1 MGKQTAISAAEQIA
15 RLMAQVESLSRDNE
29 RLARDNA
36 ELAKAA
42 SEAARATETL
52 AEELRA
58 ELAAVK
64 AERDRLIELVR
75 LSNQRFFGCR
85 SEKVVPDQLS
95 LFNDMEAATDGSPE
109 PAFGDAAPPA
119 APPPGRQAQGRLL
132 QARAGRRPPRAA
144 RGVARMP
151 RVRRR
156 DGGVQGRGDVLPAR
170 GARPPGGRAPRA
182 RGLQVPFV
190 LRRQRGGRGCPRE
203 HRAARP
209 CPRRRSR
216 ARSPRRR

>member
-1 MGKQTAISAAEQIA
+1 MGKQTDISAAEQIA

-42 SEAARATETL
+42 SEAARAPEAL

-75 LSNQRFFGCR
+75 LSNQRFFGCK

-95 LFNDMEAATDGSPE
+95 LFNDMEAAADGSPE
-109 PAFGDAAPPA
+109 PAFDEAVPPKPRKRGGKGGSTTPSSSRWWCATSCPRNRGNAPSA
-119 APPPGRQAQGRLL
+119 
-132 QARAGRRPPRAA
+132 ARAW
-144 RGVARMP
+144 RGST
-151 RVRRR
+151 
-156 DGGVQGRGDVLPAR
+156 
-170 GARPPGGRAPRA
+170 
-182 RGLQVPFV
+182 
-190 LRRQRGGRGCPRE
+190 
-203 HRAARP
+203 
-209 CPRRRSR
+209 SR
-216 ARSPRRR
+216 

>member
-1 MGKQTAISAAEQIA
+1 MGKQTDISAAEQIA

-42 SEAARATETL
+42 SEAARAPEAL

-75 LSNQRFFGCR
+75 LSNQRFFGCK

-95 LFNDMEAATDGSPE
+95 LFNDMEAAATGRPSPPSTRPSRPS
-109 PAFGDAAPPA
+109 PAKGAGKGRSTTPSSSRWWCATSCPQNRGNV
-119 APPPGRQAQGRLL
+119 PGA
-132 QARAGRRPPRAA
+132 ARAWKGSA
-144 RGVARMP
+144 
-151 RVRRR
+151 
-156 DGGVQGRGDVLPAR
+156 
-170 GARPPGGRAPRA
+170 
-182 RGLQVPFV
+182 
-190 LRRQRGGRGCPRE
+190 
-203 HRAARP
+203 
-209 CPRRRSR
+209 SR
-216 ARSPRRR
+216 